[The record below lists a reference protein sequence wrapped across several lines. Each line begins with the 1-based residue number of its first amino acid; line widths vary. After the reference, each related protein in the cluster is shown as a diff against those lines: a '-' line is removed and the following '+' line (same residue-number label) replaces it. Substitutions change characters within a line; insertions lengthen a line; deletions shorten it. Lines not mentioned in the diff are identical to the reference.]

1 MFGESFKNSASTRII
16 SSSRPNSTLRVD
28 FAGNV
33 QVSTLGPGH
42 SLEDFN
48 SVVERDRSLSFHA
61 NEMETANVDQQSKN
75 KEEDHV
81 VNAEETTSQKD
92 GT

>member
-1 MFGESFKNSASTRII
+1 MITRLQKIGLI
-16 SSSRPNSTLRVD
+16 LAVRPNLTLQVD

-33 QVSTLGPGH
+33 QVSILGPGH

-48 SVVERDRSLSFHA
+48 LVVERDRSLSFHA
-61 NEMETANVDQQSKN
+61 NEMETANVNQQSEN
-75 KEEDHV
+75 KEEEHV